1 MKKLIFLI
9 FIFHFLYSSQSSI
22 KTWSSKELWNY
33 IEFEQ
38 TNKQLNKNY
47 FLIDPNKFL
56 ETNKKNDMILIE
68 NAQKKLFEKTKIP
81 NYIIF
86 ISNINLK
93 KESIEEF
100 TFSIAGYISKQFPDV
115 NITNSIITVFSINDR
130 KMRIRTGTILKKIIS
145 DSNCLI
151 ILNNRKN
158 KLRLKNYIQ
167 VTLDLI
173 NDIDL
178 AYNSQ
183 LIQPMSEITI
193 LIIIILIIIIIGII
207 YCLIIESKGTKI
219 KEEEQLNKIRKYLKK
234 VKTDKKFVSESC
246 VICLEEFTNINNV
259 SSLPCGHQFHT
270 KCITEWMLKSK
281 TCPLCKKEITNLN
294 SNENKNTNFNF
305 DNLFS
310 DNITERIWEVQR
322 EIFPYFVRY
331 NYSNLWESNNNR
343 NRSNRNRTSNTNEKS
358 SFNFSHVTG
367 GGATSDW

>member
-9 FIFHFLYSSQSSI
+9 FIFQFLYSFQSNI
-22 KTWSSKELWNY
+22 NTWTSKELWNY
-33 IEFEQ
+33 IEFELS
-38 TNKQLNKNY
+38 NKPLNKNY
-47 FLIDPNKFL
+47 FLIDPNRYL
-56 ETNKKNDMILIE
+56 QKNGKNELLLIE
-68 NAQKKLFEKTKIP
+68 NAQKKLFEETKIP

-86 ISNINLK
+86 ISNINFK
-93 KESIEEF
+93 KESIEDF
-100 TFSIAGYISKQFPDV
+100 AFSIAKNIYKQFPTV
-115 NITNSIITVFSINDR
+115 NISNSIISVFSIKDR
-130 KMRIRTGTILKKIIS
+130 KMRIRTGTILKNTIS
-145 DSNCLI
+145 DSNCLL
-151 ILNNRKN
+151 ILNNRKYELRKGNYN
-158 KLRLKNYIQ
+158 K

-173 NDIDL
+173 NDINL
-178 AYNSQ
+178 AYNSKLTLFTSQ
-183 LIQPMSEITI
+183 
-193 LIIIILIIIIIGII
+193 IIIILIIISIIII
-207 YCLIIESKGTKI
+207 VSIIICCIIQNKNS
-219 KEEEQLNKIRKYLKK
+219 KEEEQLDKIRDYLKK
-234 VKTDKKFVSESC
+234 VKTNKKFVSESC
-246 VICLEEFTNINNV
+246 VICLEEFNNVDNV

-358 SFNFSHVTG
+358 SFNFSHDTG